1 MVNGVPPRPA
11 AVSILPGLALVAV
24 ATGVAWLAHLALP
37 QVSPLTFGLVLGILL
52 GNTGVAREA
61 FRPGLQIAARRL
73 LRLGIVV
80 LGLRLSL
87 TQVAALGV
95 PMLAVV
101 VITVCIAFGGT
112 LLLARAFGLSRDAGL
127 LLATGFS
134 ICGASAVAAMN
145 GVTRSKESDVVTAIS
160 LVTLFGS
167 AAILVLPALQGPL
180 GLDDHRFGLWTGASV
195 HDVAQTVAAASVAG
209 PVALAAAIVV
219 KLTRVVLLAPMVAIA
234 AVVQRRRTR
243 AEDEA
248 ADTAGATRPP
258 LLPLFV
264 AGFLVAVAV
273 RTTGVLPPSVLSVAQ
288 SIETGLLTAAMIGLG
303 TSVRL
308 RTLIRTAGR
317 SALVGLLS
325 WILIAAVALLGVHLA
340 G

>member
-1 MVNGVPPRPA
+1 MIGTRRSA
-11 AVSILPGLALVAV
+11 ASGPLPGLALVAL
-24 ATGVAWLAHLALP
+24 ATGLAWLAHLLLP
-37 QVSPLTFGLVLGILL
+37 QISQLTFGLLVGIVL
-52 GNTGVAREA
+52 GNTGLARDV
-61 FRPGLQIAARRL
+61 FRPGLQFAARRL

-87 TQVAALGV
+87 PQVADLGL
-95 PMLAVV
+95 PMLVV
-101 VITVCIAFGGT
+101 VVATVAIAFGGT
-112 LLLARAFGLSRDAGL
+112 LLLGRLFGLTRDAGL

-167 AAILVLPALQGPL
+167 AAILVLPALQHPL
-180 GLDDHRFGLWTGASV
+180 GLSDHEFGLWTGASV

-209 PVALAAAIVV
+209 PVALSAAIVV
-219 KLTRVVLLAPMVAIA
+219 KLTRVVLLAPMVAVA
-234 AVVQRRRTR
+234 AVVERRRTR
-243 AEDEA
+243 ATDGSAE
-248 ADTAGATRPP
+248 TPGTTRPA
-258 LLPLFV
+258 LVPLFV

-273 RTTGVLPPSVLSVAQ
+273 RSTGVLPPSVLAVAQ
-288 SIETGLLTAAMIGLG
+288 NVETALLTAAMVGLG

-317 SALVGLLS
+317 STLVGLLS
-325 WILIAAVALLGVHLA
+325 WILIAVVALVGVHLA

>member
-1 MVNGVPPRPA
+1 MTGARRSA
-11 AVSILPGLALVAV
+11 ARGILPGLMLVAV
-24 ATGVAWLAHLALP
+24 ATGIAWLAHLALP
-37 QVSPLTFGLVLGILL
+37 QVSPLTFGLLLGIVL
-52 GNTGVAREA
+52 GNTGLARDS
-61 FRPGLQIAARRL
+61 FRPGLQVAARRL

-87 TQVAALGV
+87 PQVADLGL
-95 PMLAVV
+95 PMLIVV
-101 VITVCIAFGGT
+101 VATVVIAFGGT
-112 LLLARAFGLSRDAGL
+112 LVLARAFGLSRDAGL

-167 AAILVLPALQGPL
+167 AAILMLPALQVPL
-180 GLDDHRFGLWTGASV
+180 GLDDHHFGLWTGASV

-209 PVALAAAIVV
+209 PVALSAAIVV

-234 AVVQRRRTR
+234 AVVERRRSTSG
-243 AEDEA
+243 D
-248 ADTAGATRPP
+248 GATDSARVARPA

-264 AGFLVAVAV
+264 AGFLLAVLV
-273 RTTGVLPPSVLSVAQ
+273 RSSGLLPPSVLGVAQ
-288 SIETGLLTAAMIGLG
+288 TVETTLLTAAMVGLG

-325 WILIAAVALLGVHLA
+325 WILIAGVALIGVHLA

>member
-1 MVNGVPPRPA
+1 MSGVPSRPA
-11 AVSILPGLALVAV
+11 PAAILPGLLLVAACTGTAALVHV
-24 ATGVAWLAHLALP
+24 LVP
-37 QVSPLTFGLVLGILL
+37 PVSVLTAGLLLGILL
-52 GNTGVAREA
+52 GNAGLAREV
-61 FRPGLQIAARRL
+61 FRPGLQVAARRL

-87 TQVAALGV
+87 PQVAALGL
-95 PMLAVV
+95 PMLTVV
-101 VITVCIAFGGT
+101 VATVVIAFGGT
-112 LLLARAFGLSRDAGL
+112 LALARVFGLSRDAGL

-167 AAILVLPALQGPL
+167 AAILVLPALQQPL
-180 GLDDHRFGLWTGASV
+180 GLSDHQFGLWTGASV
-195 HDVAQTVAAASVAG
+195 HDVAQTVAAASVVG
-209 PVALAAAIVV
+209 PVALSAAIVV
-219 KLTRVVLLAPMVAIA
+219 KLTRVVLLAPMVAVA
-234 AVVQRRRTR
+234 AVVQRRRS
-243 AEDEA
+243 AGGD
-248 ADTAGATRPP
+248 GATDPTRVARPA

-264 AGFLVAVAV
+264 AGFLLAVAV
-273 RTTGVLPPSVLSVAQ
+273 RSTGVLPPSVLGVAQ
-288 SIETGLLTAAMIGLG
+288 SVETALLTAAMVGLG

-325 WILIAAVALLGVHLA
+325 WILIAGVALIGVHLA

>member
-1 MVNGVPPRPA
+1 MTGHRRSPA
-11 AVSILPGLALVAV
+11 TSVLPGLTLVAV
-24 ATGVAWLAHLALP
+24 ATGIAWVAHLALP
-37 QVSPLTFGLVLGILL
+37 QVSPLTFGLLLGILL
-52 GNTGVAREA
+52 GNTGLVREV

-95 PMLAVV
+95 PMLVV
-101 VITVCIAFGGT
+101 VVVTVGIAFGGT
-112 LLLARAFGLSRDAGL
+112 LLLARVFGLSRDAGL

-180 GLDDHRFGLWTGASV
+180 GLDDHHFGLWTGASV

-234 AVVQRRRTR
+234 AVVQRRRSST
-243 AEDEA
+243 DST
-248 ADTAGATRPP
+248 ADGEISTRPP

-264 AGFLVAVAV
+264 AGFLLAVAA
-273 RTTGVLPPSVLSVAQ
+273 RTTGVLPSSVLGVAQ
-288 SIETGLLTAAMIGLG
+288 AVETGLLTASMIGLG

-325 WILIAAVALLGVHLA
+325 WILIAGVALVGVHLA